1 MRQWGTY
8 MMTLGIGA
16 FILPMIGLQFKVMN
30 AFGESLP
37 LVAAGTAVAGV
48 ALLGMSYWRAD

>member
-8 MMTLGIGA
+8 MMTVGIGA
-16 FILPMIGLQFKVMN
+16 FILPMFGLQFRVMN

-37 LVAAGTAVAGV
+37 LVATGTAIAGV